1 MGIMAEQDTLSK
13 ARKFLFD
20 QNCFDDG
27 YVEEPEF
34 VEPPPPMF
42 SEAELEATKQ
52 EFYARGK
59 KDGLEE
65 ARVSREKF
73 VADLMQKISRDF
85 TTLFAAESAR
95 AAQYEAEAVYLARA
109 VFARL
114 FPALNER
121 HGLAEVEQVIVKILE
136 NARGLPEVI
145 IEVNP
150 DYVESVQQRV
160 AALADAL
167 SSTGTCRVAGNAAL
181 KAGDCRLRWQD
192 GGGTR
197 SAETIAAQIGHIFEQ
212 TLADRARL
220 RDNGGDEQETA
231 NPGGDGK

>member
-1 MGIMAEQDTLSK
+1 MPTKRNTSPK
-13 ARKFLFD
+13 AQKFLFD

-34 VEPPPPMF
+34 VEPPPPTF
-42 SEAELEATKQ
+42 SEAELEAAKQ

-65 ARVSREKF
+65 ARISREKF

-85 TTLFAAESAR
+85 ATLFAAESAR
-95 AAQYEAEAVYLARA
+95 ASLYEAEAVYLARA

-114 FPALNER
+114 FPGLNER
-121 HGLAEVEQVIVKILE
+121 HGLEEVEQVIIKTLE
-136 NARGLPEVI
+136 NARGLPEITV
-145 IEVNP
+145 EVSP
-150 DYVESVQQRV
+150 DYVESVQQRI
-160 AALADAL
+160 AATAEAL
-167 SSTGTCRVAGNAAL
+167 SAAGICRIAGNETL
-181 KAGDCRLRWQD
+181 KAGDCRLIWQD
-192 GGGTR
+192 GGGAR
-197 SAETIAAQIGHIFEQ
+197 SAETIAAQIGRIFEQ

-220 RDNGGDEQETA
+220 RDNGEGDQEKA